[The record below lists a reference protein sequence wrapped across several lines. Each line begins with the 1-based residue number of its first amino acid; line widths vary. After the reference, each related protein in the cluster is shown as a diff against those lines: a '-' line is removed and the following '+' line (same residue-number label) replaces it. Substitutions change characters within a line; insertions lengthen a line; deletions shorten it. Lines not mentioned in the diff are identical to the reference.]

1 MIERLNQ
8 DIKAALLRGDT
19 ETVEALRFV
28 KNSIDNF
35 EKQKGSELLE
45 QEVVSVL
52 RKEVKKRDEAAE
64 LFEKGGNVSSAAKER
79 KEAELIK
86 GYLPAELSELE
97 ITEKVKA
104 LISENNIQIAQS
116 SMGQVMALSKEVL
129 GDSADPSVIARV
141 ANQLLK
147 SNQ

>member
-8 DIKAALLRGDT
+8 DIKAALLRGDS
-19 ETVEALRFV
+19 EVVEALRFL
-28 KNSIDNF
+28 KSSLDGT
-35 EKQKGSELLE
+35 EKQKGSVLSD
-45 QEVVSVL
+45 QEVISVL

-97 ITEKVKA
+97 IAEKVKA

-116 SMGQVMALSKEVL
+116 SMGQVMALSKEAL